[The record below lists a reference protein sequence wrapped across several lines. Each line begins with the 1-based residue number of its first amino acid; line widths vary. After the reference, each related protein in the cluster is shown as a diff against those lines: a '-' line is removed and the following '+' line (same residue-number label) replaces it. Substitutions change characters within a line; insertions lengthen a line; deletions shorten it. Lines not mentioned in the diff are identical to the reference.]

1 MSTRD
6 SVIKACKEF
15 QLSGWTPGTSGSI
28 ALLCNVA
35 ENSKKI
41 FITPE
46 GVRKDELISNE
57 LFELRDLY
65 GSQECI
71 PPMEKRGKTYRIS
84 SWAQIHLE
92 ILTRLPGITCTAFFA
107 PKWTVLAARTSY
119 RASFSSGDS
128 LPNVL
133 RLAYW
138 GLIEHIAEGHEVNI
152 PIISGSSDN
161 PGGLLDSLRQALSL
175 YPDTPAVVIRDY
187 GMLVWAD
194 SLSDLKSKTEI
205 IERLSE
211 LKVFDYHLVTR

>member
-1 MSTRD
+1 M
-6 SVIKACKEF
+6 
-15 QLSGWTPGTSGSI
+15 PGTSGSV

-46 GVRKDELISNE
+46 DIRKDELVSNE

-71 PPMEKRGKTYRIS
+71 PPMEKRGKTYKIS
-84 SWAQIHLE
+84 SWAQIHLD
-92 ILTRLPGITCTAFFA
+92 ILTRLPGTTCTAFFA
-107 PKWTVLAARTSY
+107 PKWTVLAARTSH

-138 GLIEHIAEGHEVNI
+138 GLIETIAEGHEVNI
-152 PIISGSSDN
+152 PVISGSSSN
-161 PGGLLDSLRQALSL
+161 PKGLLASLRHALSL
-175 YPDTPAVVIRDY
+175 YPTTPAVVIRDY
-187 GMLVWAD
+187 GILVWAD
-194 SLSDLKSKTEI
+194 SLSNLKSKTET

-211 LKVFDYHLVTR
+211 LKVFDYHLVTRQSLL